1 MQKSRNRFLGRE
13 LVGPVSRQRI
23 VNIDEGRNA
32 IDVIGPGEVD
42 GWTVTKGGEGSSPNA
57 SLALAFQASGT
68 DITCVLLPTRPLA
81 LPGLPVKCN
90 YSRRMNCHLSV
101 GLAHA

>member
-1 MQKSRNRFLGRE
+1 MS
-13 LVGPVSRQRI
+13 PVSRQRI
-23 VNIDEGRNA
+23 ASRDEGRNA
-32 IDVIGPGEVD
+32 IDVRGPGKVVE
-42 GWTVTKGGEGSSPNA
+42 WTVTKGGEGSSPNA

-90 YSRRMNCHLSV
+90 YSRRMNCHLFV